1 MAYID
6 RDKAIAYVEEQYR
19 LFRNE
24 EDKQAIIEGC
34 VEALKFTSI
43 ADVVEVK
50 HGYWKDRYGNKY
62 INHLYECS
70 VCSKEA
76 LFESYKNELDQWNE
90 RQALTPVCPHCG
102 AEMDGERKHSN

>member
-1 MAYID
+1 MARYID
-6 RDKAIAYVEEQYR
+6 
-19 LFRNE
+19 
-24 EDKQAIIEGC
+24 
-34 VEALKFTSI
+34 VEAVGIGKAKRELFVVPEY
-43 ADVVEVK
+43 ADGWNNAIEIFEKAPTAKVEEVK

-90 RQALTPVCPHCG
+90 RQALTPVCPYCG
-102 AEMDGERKHSN
+102 AKMDGRSDS

>member
-1 MAYID
+1 MADYID
-6 RDKAIAYVEEQYR
+6 RNELVENLDRFAPEHFTPLIR
-19 LFRNE
+19 TLIE
-24 EDKQAIIEGC
+24 KQP
-34 VEALKFTSI
+34 T
-43 ADVVEVK
+43 ADVEEVK
-50 HGYWKDRYGNKY
+50 HGYWKDRYNNKY
-62 INHLYECS
+62 VNHLYECS